1 MRALFV
7 AVLIVGTLW
16 AVSACSA
23 TKNAPP
29 KTASIAPPPRAATQP
44 SNYAGLHNVVAYG
57 DTLYSGA
64 VPEGA
69 EGFETLRDMG
79 VKTIISVDGATPEVE
94 LAKKYG
100 LRYVH
105 LPIGY
110 NGMTDERKLEIARA
124 VQDLP
129 GPVYIHCHH
138 GKHRSAAAAGAAA
151 VSLGMLTREQ
161 ALAEMKVSG
170 TAANYTG
177 LWACVQEA
185 SPVSKQR
192 LATVSNAFPET
203 TKIGDFAE
211 MMVHVDETFDHLKA
225 VEKAGWK
232 VPADHPDLVPAAEA
246 GKLAD
251 LFRNAPQPKAKAQTE
266 EFGAWMRIAADRV
279 ATVEKSLLS
288 TATSQQLSDELKLVA
303 QSCTQC
309 HAKYRD

>member
-1 MRALFV
+1 
-7 AVLIVGTLW
+7 
-16 AVSACSA
+16 
-23 TKNAPP
+23 
-29 KTASIAPPPRAATQP
+29 
-44 SNYAGLHNVVAYG
+44 VVAYG
-57 DTLYSGA
+57 NALYSGA
-64 VPEGA
+64 VPEGDA
-69 EGFETLRDMG
+69 GFETLRDMG
-79 VKTIISVDGATPEVE
+79 VKTVISVDGAAPEVE

-110 NGMTDERKLEIARA
+110 NGMTDQRKLEIARA

-151 VSLGMLTREQ
+151 VTLGFLTREQ

-170 TAANYTG
+170 TATNYTG
-177 LWACVQEA
+177 LWACVEDA
-185 SPVSKQR
+185 SPASREQ
-192 LATVSNAFPET
+192 LSAAGNAFPET
-203 TKIGDFAE
+203 SRISDFAE
-211 MMVHVDETFDHLKA
+211 VMVHVDEAFDHLKV

-232 VPADHPDLVPAAEA
+232 VPADHPDLIPAAEA

-251 LFRNAPQPKAKAQTE
+251 LFRNAPQPKASAQTE
-266 EFGAWMRIAADRV
+266 EFTQWMRTAADRT
-279 ATVEKSLLS
+279 ADVEESLLS
-288 TATSQQLSDELKLVA
+288 ASAPQQLSDQLKLVA